1 MSIHAISNNS
11 CIVIQSW
18 EWGHAGFLGKWL
30 LAAAHA
36 ETLWREAR
44 KNPAFENQVERV
56 CGVFIPDFG
65 IAASEMLGRL
75 LKAPRTVVVL
85 DLGSEE
91 AEDFAMMAAMGFF
104 APYRERYRLSI
115 PSDLSLAKVKKAIL
129 RFAET
134 EDEEYALHPEGLV
147 NTMLFS
153 EARAL
158 QKSVEGH

>member
-1 MSIHAISNNS
+1 
-11 CIVIQSW
+11 
-18 EWGHAGFLGKWL
+18 
-30 LAAAHA
+30 
-36 ETLWREAR
+36 
-44 KNPAFENQVERV
+44 
-56 CGVFIPDFG
+56 
-65 IAASEMLGRL
+65 MLD
-75 LKAPRTVVVL
+75 V
-85 DLGSEE
+85 GSEE

-104 APYRERYRLSI
+104 SSYNERYRMSI

-134 EDEEYALHPEGLV
+134 EDEECALHPEALV